1 MIKSTIILQDLRRR
15 IYTKA
20 KTEPA
25 WRFWG
30 LYVHVCKMETLQ
42 MAYKVAKQNDGAP
55 GIDGVTF
62 EAIEQA
68 GLEGFLQR
76 IRQELNNRT
85 YRPTTAV

>member
-1 MIKSTIILQDLRRR
+1 
-15 IYTKA
+15 
-20 KTEPA
+20 
-25 WRFWG
+25 
-30 LYVHVCKMETLQ
+30 METLQ